1 MKMGEDEGK
10 STFLEI
16 VRGVG
21 SLVSVGALFVVL
33 FGVRLDV
40 TAENVALFSVLI
52 LVVVGVVAYAAWKG
66 FRALVN
72 RIAAKRVFWGAL
84 MCLVAVLG
92 AWRVSGAYH
101 DVVDARN
108 DLWDELVSAR
118 KTQSAQEVVI
128 SDLRETIVAQSVVRS
143 GAGTGPSE
151 AERTPEREP
160 LVFAENFDTESLDRN
175 KWSAYCKYGEYY
187 LSGGQLHIKVVGDEA
202 SETCA
207 LRPEL
212 AEAVVVTRV
221 AFTVTVE
228 SESNSYGWI
237 GLFANCGEKYLNV
250 TASRDRVGVA
260 LALSGFVEIE
270 AFNSVPVT
278 RRIELEKVDGVV
290 RIRSSDLAGG
300 SIYSEETECYTEITN
315 IRLGSDRSVGSNGEV
330 VGTIDDLEV
339 WGAGTDG

>member
-1 MKMGEDEGK
+1 MGEDEGK

-151 AERTPEREP
+151 A
-160 LVFAENFDTESLDRN
+160 
-175 KWSAYCKYGEYY
+175 
-187 LSGGQLHIKVVGDEA
+187 
-202 SETCA
+202 
-207 LRPEL
+207 
-212 AEAVVVTRV
+212 
-221 AFTVTVE
+221 
-228 SESNSYGWI
+228 
-237 GLFANCGEKYLNV
+237 
-250 TASRDRVGVA
+250 
-260 LALSGFVEIE
+260 
-270 AFNSVPVT
+270 
-278 RRIELEKVDGVV
+278 
-290 RIRSSDLAGG
+290 
-300 SIYSEETECYTEITN
+300 
-315 IRLGSDRSVGSNGEV
+315 
-330 VGTIDDLEV
+330 
-339 WGAGTDG
+339 